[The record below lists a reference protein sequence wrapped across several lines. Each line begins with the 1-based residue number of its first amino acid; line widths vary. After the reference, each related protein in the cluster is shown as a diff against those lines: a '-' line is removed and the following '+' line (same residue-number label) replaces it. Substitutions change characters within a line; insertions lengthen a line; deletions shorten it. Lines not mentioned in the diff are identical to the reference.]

1 MDDIGL
7 LMKLD
12 SVAIGISKSFEM
24 DKNEGFDTHDSV
36 KNCCAAIGRLTPK
49 SKVIFNVFE
58 DFQQFIATFYKVRKH
73 FRKISNNIMM
83 LDALK
88 LKYADTIPNK
98 NITVDLSTTHVA
110 VVRVLESDCLI
121 TKKGFQHHAMGYEI
135 SASHCLSVKD
145 W

>member
-58 DFQQFIATFYKVRKH
+58 DFQQFIATFYKVGKY
-73 FRKISNNIMM
+73 FRKISKNSMKY
-83 LDALK
+83 DAKK
-88 LKYADTIPNK
+88 LNRADATPNK
-98 NITVDLSTTHVA
+98 NITVDLNITNIAIVS
-110 VVRVLESDCLI
+110 VLVNECLRM
-121 TKKGFQHHAMGYEI
+121 KKGLQNF
-135 SASHCLSVKD
+135 
-145 W
+145 